1 MKKLTDTM
9 IYTVFSTFAVIL
21 GLSVSTSVTA
31 SQQNYLERQQV
42 IDAAEHYVYQKLNGD
57 SKENLMIEGIP
68 MDARIVV
75 PSCEQ
80 PYQIS
85 VNDEAL
91 RQSNITVKASC
102 QSMNWY
108 VYLVVKVTEM
118 ESVVVFS
125 SAVSPGTVL
134 TEHNLEIIEL
144 DKKRLRGTTFSDIES
159 VIGARI
165 KRRSRSGQP
174 VVPNQLCFVCK
185 GDTILITAN
194 SKGLTIKANGVAQQ
208 DGNLGDTI
216 TVKNSRSKKMIHA
229 EVVSTNQV
237 SIRI

>member
-9 IYTVFSTFAVIL
+9 IYTVFSRIAVIFSL
-21 GLSVSTSVTA
+21 LVSTSVTA
-31 SQQNYLERQQV
+31 SQQNYLERQQI
-42 IDAAEHYVYQKLNGD
+42 IDAAEQYVYQKLNGD
-57 SKENLMIEGIP
+57 SKDNLLIEGVP
-68 MDARIVV
+68 MDARIIV
-75 PSCEQ
+75 PRCQQ
-80 PYQIS
+80 PYEIS
-85 VNDEAL
+85 ASDEAL

-102 QSMNWY
+102 ESMNWY
-108 VYLVVKVTEM
+108 IYLVVKATEM

-134 TEHNLEIIEL
+134 TEHNLEIMEM
-144 DKKRLRGTTFSDIES
+144 DKKRLRGTTFSNIGS
-159 VIGARI
+159 IVGARI

-194 SKGLTIKANGVAQQ
+194 SNGLTIKANGVAQQ

-216 TVKNSRSKKMIHA
+216 TVKNSRSKKVIHA

>member
-1 MKKLTDTM
+1 
-9 IYTVFSTFAVIL
+9 
-21 GLSVSTSVTA
+21 
-31 SQQNYLERQQV
+31 
-42 IDAAEHYVYQKLNGD
+42 
-57 SKENLMIEGIP
+57 

>member
-1 MKKLTDTM
+1 M